1 MTEEQLGQLMQATAR
16 REGHKPALPEISQF
30 SAHLQSSAD
39 VRRRRLENEVH
50 EAMTEIGRPTT
61 PREILSMLDDASVDH
76 VQNALRRLK
85 SRKIVKTVVVTTKRV
100 NKTMWGLA

>member
-1 MTEEQLGQLMQATAR
+1 
-16 REGHKPALPEISQF
+16 
-30 SAHLQSSAD
+30 
-39 VRRRRLENEVH
+39 
-50 EAMTEIGRPTT
+50 
-61 PREILSMLDDASVDH
+61 MLDDASVDH